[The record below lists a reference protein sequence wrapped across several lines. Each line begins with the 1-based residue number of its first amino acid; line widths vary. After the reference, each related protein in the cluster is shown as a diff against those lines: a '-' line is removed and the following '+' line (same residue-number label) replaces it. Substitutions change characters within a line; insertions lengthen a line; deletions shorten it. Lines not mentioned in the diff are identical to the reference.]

1 MRGTHEERIFEYDHI
16 LLILFNCGK
25 SGKEI
30 TGTTRKKY
38 SHY

>member
-1 MRGTHEERIFEYDHI
+1 MGGTHEEHVFEYGHI
-16 LLILFNCGK
+16 LLILFSCGK

-38 SHY
+38 SYY